1 MTRNS
6 LSAPLVSVRMI
17 NRAQECRQRAQHCE
31 RARSLAVTLEARLM
45 YFDLAQ
51 EWRELADQIELLDRA
66 PDRGGAP
73 EGEQNGNHRMA
84 RGPRKLL
91 G

>member
-6 LSAPLVSVRMI
+6 LCAPFVPV
-17 NRAQECRQRAQHCE
+17 A
-31 RARSLAVTLEARLM
+31 LAVTLEARLM

-51 EWRELADQIELLDRA
+51 QWRELADQIEQLDRA
-66 PDRGGAP
+66 PARGGAP
-73 EGEQNGNHRMA
+73 EGEQNGNYRMA
-84 RGPRKLL
+84 RGTKKLL

>member
-1 MTRNS
+1 
-6 LSAPLVSVRMI
+6 MI

-51 EWRELADQIELLDRA
+51 EWRELADQIEQLDRA
-66 PDRGGAP
+66 PARCGAP
-73 EGEQNGNHRMA
+73 EGEQKGSYRIA
-84 RGPRKLL
+84 QAPRKLL

>member
-1 MTRNS
+1 MSGTAGARRS
-6 LSAPLVSVRMI
+6 FPLRMI

-51 EWRELADQIELLDRA
+51 EWRELADQIEQLDPAPTRGVA
-66 PDRGGAP
+66 PD
-73 EGEQNGNHRMA
+73 GNRTA

>member
-6 LSAPLVSVRMI
+6 LRCRSFLLRII

-51 EWRELADQIELLDRA
+51 EWRELADQIEQLDRA
-66 PDRGGAP
+66 SIRGGAP
-73 EGEQNGNHRMA
+73 ESKQNGNYRMA